1 VRYWISICK
10 WNGSGQIGRYQL
22 SSFLSLHEVIKDRTT
37 IVIAHRLSTLK
48 DMDRILVFVKGKIVE
63 DGSLDSLLADKKSH
77 FYKLWHMQAGGFIP
91 PVVG

>member
-1 VRYWISICK
+1 
-10 WNGSGQIGRYQL
+10 
-22 SSFLSLHEVIKDRTT
+22 
-37 IVIAHRLSTLK
+37 
-48 DMDRILVFVKGKIVE
+48 MDRILVFVKGKIVE